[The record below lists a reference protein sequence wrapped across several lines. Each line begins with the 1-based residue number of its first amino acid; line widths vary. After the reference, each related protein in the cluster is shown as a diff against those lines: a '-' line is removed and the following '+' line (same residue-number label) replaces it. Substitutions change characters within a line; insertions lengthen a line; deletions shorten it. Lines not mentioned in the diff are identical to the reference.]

1 MTRFEQ
7 ENAIKRFKDGEVNI
21 LLATN
26 VAEEGLDIS
35 DCDYVIRYNVMGN
48 EISSVQSRG
57 RVRAK
62 EGGKFF
68 ILAKQESGVLKRETL
83 NKYRELLMAEAV
95 GRVQK
100 MDDED
105 FEQKVSKKKT
115 DLRALISQ

>member
-105 FEQKVSKKKT
+105 FEQKVSQEKQSSV
-115 DLRALISQ
+115 L